1 MQTFLDTDFERKL
14 LDMPPP
20 RYYHA
25 NGLGY
30 QGRIPERD
38 EVPAT
43 AVEAAHAA
51 SEHDDDA
58 NDPRPIP
65 GAGPIVWLFAGIV
78 ALLGVA
84 AVWHLVMRG
93 AL

>member
-1 MQTFLDTDFERKL
+1 MKTFLDTDFERKVL
-14 LDMPPP
+14 NAMPPP

-25 NGLGY
+25 KGLGY
-30 QGRIPERD
+30 QGRFPGRD
-38 EVPAT
+38 EVPAP
-43 AVEAAHAA
+43 EAAHAA

-58 NDPRPIP
+58 NDHRPIP